1 MPRKNRPDSATT
13 PRRQKSKRG
22 RQPNHR
28 SQSADG
34 LAGDGLAGTD
44 LAGDYAHAAAP
55 AEAGTVQPS
64 AGRVLAVDYGE
75 RRVGLALSDPAGLIA
90 QGLET
95 IQTPGTGETLASILD
110 IVEGQQ
116 VREIILGRP
125 VHMDGTAGEMA
136 GKVEAL
142 ADQLRKNVS
151 CEVRTWDERL
161 TSVSARRAM
170 HEMGGTTRGNKG
182 GLDRIAATLLL
193 QNYLDF
199 RRATKTEPD
208 SSP

>member
-1 MPRKNRPDSATT
+1 MAGDDMTGHGLAGDSLA
-13 PRRQKSKRG
+13 
-22 RQPNHR
+22 
-28 SQSADG
+28 ADG
-34 LAGDGLAGTD
+34 LADDPADAVVPADTVVPADAGT
-44 LAGDYAHAAAP
+44 P
-55 AEAGTVQPS
+55 AETGTVQPP

-75 RRVGLALSDPAGLIA
+75 RRIGLSLSDPAGLIA

-95 IQTPGTGETLASILD
+95 IHTAGTDETLASIVD
-110 IVEGQQ
+110 IVEEHQ
-116 VREIILGRP
+116 VREIILGLP

-142 ADQLRKNVS
+142 ADLLRKRVA

-170 HEMGGTTRGNKG
+170 HEMGSTARGNKG
-182 GLDRIAATLLL
+182 SLDRIAATLLL

-199 RRATKTEPD
+199 RRGSIKEPD
-208 SSP
+208 SRP

>member
-1 MPRKNRPDSATT
+1 MPRKNRPNSATT

-22 RQPNHR
+22 RQSGLRAHA
-28 SQSADG
+28 ADG
-34 LAGDGLAGTD
+34 LTGDFADTVAPSGT
-44 LAGDYAHAAAP
+44 
-55 AEAGTVQPS
+55 GTGQPS
-64 AGRVLAVDYGE
+64 AGRVLAVDFGE
-75 RRVGLALSDPAGLIA
+75 RRVGLALSDSAGLIA

-95 IQTPGTGETLASILD
+95 LQTADTVEALASIVD
-110 IVEGQQ
+110 FVEERQ
-116 VREIILGRP
+116 VREIILGLP

-142 ADQLRKNVS
+142 ADELRRKVS
-151 CEVRTWDERL
+151 CDVRTWDERL

-170 HEMGGTTRGNKG
+170 HEMGSTTRGKKG
-182 GLDRIAATLLL
+182 SLDRIAATLLL

-199 RRATKTEPD
+199 CRGKAMEPD

>member
-1 MPRKNRPDSATT
+1 MPRKNRPNSATT

-22 RQPNHR
+22 RQTGLPAHG
-28 SQSADG
+28 ADG
-34 LAGDGLAGTD
+34 LTGDLADTGATAGT
-44 LAGDYAHAAAP
+44 
-55 AEAGTVQPS
+55 GTGQPP

-95 IQTPGTGETLASILD
+95 IQTLDTVVSLASIVD
-110 IVEGQQ
+110 IVEEQQ
-116 VREIILGRP
+116 VREIILGLP

-142 ADQLRKNVS
+142 ADELRRKVS
-151 CEVRTWDERL
+151 CDVRTWDERL

-170 HEMGGTTRGNKG
+170 HEMGSTTRGNKG
-182 GLDRIAATLLL
+182 SLDRIAATLLL

-199 RRATKTEPD
+199 RRGKAIEPD
-208 SSP
+208 SRL